1 MNKVVNTTL
10 GLLMMVALGSCA
22 LTPVRQCPS
31 GTQDLPDCPPLN
43 AIQDDFIDELY
54 EYRTWVPPDQ
64 LTLDPI
70 ELGKRAEIPI
80 QSALTKLLGPTS
92 EGGLN
97 SLAAKL
103 WMIENAEHTIDAIYY
118 IFKRDLVGQ
127 AVLGAL
133 CQAVQRGVDVRLIV
147 DSTGSIHPDHLELKG
162 LASCADKA
170 GFMRNADGQL
180 TTRKARA
187 QVMIFNALSNII
199 GPLNRRSHD
208 KLLIKDGMFPDKAF
222 AMTGGRNISLSYY
235 GFAEDGSPNPDT
247 YLDAE
252 ILLRPGVAEH
262 DLTVTEVSDLYYSI
276 LFFFEHNRLLRPLST
291 TRAQDLY
298 AMQRRKAR
306 NGLRTLQRLPL
317 VRQHLEDMNR
327 YMREGFHDSTVRL
340 AHELANL
347 TNTNVVTNA
356 LENMQNNPNSIMFL
370 LDLYGGIDVKVAR
383 YVSPYLFVAEYFD
396 KDGNVIL
403 DEAREIHDWLEANPS
418 SRLEIITNSV
428 LSSDNAPAQAII
440 DMDTAPRLFLSDELH
455 ASWLAADESSPE
467 MNALASSK
475 EWQALISHP
484 RLSLYQTGKL
494 DAVLLGGEVH
504 YGKLH
509 AKFIVED
516 DSGFVGTSNF
526 DYRSRLY
533 NNEMGFFFEDEG
545 LASELNEWFD
555 MLKASSYR
563 WGTPEWLELRRQVAA
578 TGGLKGIATAN
589 QRPLFKTLRATG
601 MDWLF

>member
-1 MNKVVNTTL
+1 MNKVVNAGL
-10 GLLMMVALGSCA
+10 GMLMLVALGSCA
-22 LTPVRQCPS
+22 ITPARQCPR
-31 GTQDLPDCPPLN
+31 GTQDLPDCPLLS

-54 EYRTWVPPDQ
+54 EYRRWVPPGQ

-80 QSALTKLLGPTS
+80 QSARTKLLGPTS

-252 ILLRPGVAEH
+252 ILLRPGVAE
-262 DLTVTEVSDLYYSI
+262 
-276 LFFFEHNRLLRPLST
+276 P
-291 TRAQDLY
+291 
-298 AMQRRKAR
+298 
-306 NGLRTLQRLPL
+306 P
-317 VRQHLEDMNR
+317 
-327 YMREGFHDSTVRL
+327 
-340 AHELANL
+340 
-347 TNTNVVTNA
+347 
-356 LENMQNNPNSIMFL
+356 
-370 LDLYGGIDVKVAR
+370 
-383 YVSPYLFVAEYFD
+383 
-396 KDGNVIL
+396 
-403 DEAREIHDWLEANPS
+403 
-418 SRLEIITNSV
+418 
-428 LSSDNAPAQAII
+428 
-440 DMDTAPRLFLSDELH
+440 
-455 ASWLAADESSPE
+455 
-467 MNALASSK
+467 
-475 EWQALISHP
+475 
-484 RLSLYQTGKL
+484 
-494 DAVLLGGEVH
+494 DA
-504 YGKLH
+504 
-509 AKFIVED
+509 
-516 DSGFVGTSNF
+516 
-526 DYRSRLY
+526 
-533 NNEMGFFFEDEG
+533 
-545 LASELNEWFD
+545 
-555 MLKASSYR
+555 KASSSQN
-563 WGTPEWLELRRQVAA
+563 P
-578 TGGLKGIATAN
+578 
-589 QRPLFKTLRATG
+589 
-601 MDWLF
+601 